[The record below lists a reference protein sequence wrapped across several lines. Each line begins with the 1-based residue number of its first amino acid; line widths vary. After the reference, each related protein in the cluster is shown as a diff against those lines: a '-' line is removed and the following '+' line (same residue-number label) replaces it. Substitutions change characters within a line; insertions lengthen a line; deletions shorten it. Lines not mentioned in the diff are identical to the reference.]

1 LDVVVVGNE
10 DASKPPAVLVGFLFP
25 VIVGEERNEND
36 EVADGAGGIGD
47 GIEVDANEVRDSI
60 FCSAGSEALSSDK
73 RSGVS
78 TLACFLSA
86 GDGNKSF
93 RPAVECAAT
102 VASALAV
109 IDDAGGALRLLV
121 RSPDVSTLVLFGVVA
136 GALC

>member
-1 LDVVVVGNE
+1 LDVIGNE

-47 GIEVDANEVRDSI
+47 GIEVDANDEVRDSI

-78 TLACFLSA
+78 TSACFLSA

-93 RPAVECAAT
+93 RPAVECAT

-109 IDDAGGALRLLV
+109 MDDAGGALRLLV
-121 RSPDVSTLVLFGVVA
+121 RSPDVSTLVLLGVVA